1 MKIDKNIL
9 NNIFLNEKYYKS
21 FFNPNIRSKRIKDLY
36 ILSNFYKKHNLYTQK
51 KDYNINKKLLEKW
64 INSHKTEEDKKC
76 ASMLIEPVVYV
87 SYKTFNENLLKSTN
101 KFNNYIKKN
110 NIKKYYLIIGATNAA
125 TSNIKDYVDIGKSN
139 FWTLLMILPYLKI
152 KPYDIVLNLTQ
163 AIEFSIFDKLKNKQ
177 NILDFVFVDDA
188 SYSGSQLFYNTIGT
202 HLFEKYFYNGL
213 FTKQNIEKY
222 ENNGRLIKTQNNN
235 MCFINIHI
243 IIPYLSITA
252 RDIGLEIQ
260 YNNNINIILHNNYFI
275 NDYKNYYKYDYDKYL
290 QKMNIAYGKYGFRDN
305 LIPLY
310 FAHKMPDSVSTID
323 YILLSGIVSNYS
335 DNINNENKKNK
346 IVSNN
351 NKKNIKNKKIKKNKK
366 VKYIQFIDN
375 CIYPK
380 NKIMKPQKINK
391 YYGCNK
397 LCPIAQSKI
406 AKIFIEKYLKKYK
419 KI

>member
-1 MKIDKNIL
+1 MKINKKIL
-9 NNIFLNEKYYKS
+9 DNIFLNEKYYKS

-36 ILSNFYKKHNLYTQK
+36 ILADFYKKNNLFTQK

-64 INSHKTEEDKKC
+64 INAHKTEEDKIC
-76 ASMLIEPVVYV
+76 AMHLIRPVVYV
-87 SYKTFNENLLKSTN
+87 SFKTFHENIIKSTN

-125 TSNIKDYVDIGKSN
+125 TSNIRDYVDIGKSN
-139 FWTLLMILPYLKI
+139 FWTLLMILPYLKV
-152 KPYDIVLNLTQ
+152 KPYDVVLNLTQ
-163 AIEFSIFDKLKNKQ
+163 AIEFSIFDKLKNKK

-213 FTKQNIEKY
+213 FTKQNIEQH
-222 ENNGRLIKTQNNN
+222 ENNERLMKTQNEN
-235 MCFINIHI
+235 MSYINIHI
-243 IIPYLSITA
+243 VIPYLSITA

-260 YNNNINIILHNNYFI
+260 YKNNINIVFHNNYFI
-275 NDYKNYYKYDYDKYL
+275 YDYKNYFYKYCRRYSEKI
-290 QKMNIAYGKYGFRDN
+290 NIAYEKYGFRDN

-335 DNINNENKKNK
+335 DNIKNKNKKTE

-351 NKKNIKNKKIKKNKK
+351 NIKNIKKI
-366 VKYIQFIDN
+366 KYIQFIDN

-380 NKIMKPQKINK
+380 NKIMKPEKLNI

-397 LCPIAQSKI
+397 LCPIAQNKI
-406 AKIFIEKYLKKYK
+406 AKIFIENYLKRYK
-419 KI
+419 KII